1 MKFPPIIFFVYV
13 SINNFIVSSLSV
25 FLTYYLA
32 IFILFY
38 MTPLNVVFFYCSCD
52 TAVVKLHQA
61 LG

>member
-38 MTPLNVVFFYCSCD
+38 MTPLNVVFFI
-52 TAVVKLHQA
+52 VVVILQ
-61 LG
+61 L